1 MDYKKSKAPVNT
13 VTRNIMDLCDETGNL
28 YESVAIIAKRANQIS
43 VQIKEDLSK
52 KLAEFASYNDS
63 LEEVFENREQIEI
76 SRYYEKLQKPT
87 LLATQEFVD
96 GEIYWRDPAREQNSE
111 ELN

>member
-13 VTRNIMDLCDETGNL
+13 VTRDIMSLCDETDNI
-28 YESVAIIAKRANQIS
+28 YESVAIISKRANQIG
-43 VQIKEDLSK
+43 VEIKQDLSK

-63 LEEVFENREQIEI
+63 LDEVFENREQIEI
-76 SRYYEKLQKPT
+76 SRYYERLPKPT

-96 GEIYWRDPAREQNSE
+96 GDVYWRDPSKDEQNE
-111 ELN
+111 Y